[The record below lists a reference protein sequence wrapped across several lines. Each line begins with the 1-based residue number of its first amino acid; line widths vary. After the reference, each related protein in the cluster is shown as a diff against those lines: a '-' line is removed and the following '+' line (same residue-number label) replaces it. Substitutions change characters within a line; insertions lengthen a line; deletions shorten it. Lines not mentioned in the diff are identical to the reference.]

1 MLTRL
6 VVASLAV
13 VRAACGGQ
21 SEANTP
27 TPTAIPYVATES
39 GFSAVFPATPAKQT
53 QKVNQPGINADLT
66 LYTATTND
74 EQVIVGYEPLP
85 LAPQRSEIQSRLDA
99 GVAGSASNTNGT
111 VLSKGNTTFLGQPAE
126 DAVLQA
132 QGAVVHERIVFFGSK
147 LYIFDELQ
155 GEDQQR
161 RSWRSRQPLGG
172 EERDD
177 RDLRRHQQ
185 LPEMGRRPLIGL
197 AGRAEDRDVTED
209 QGKSGD
215 RHRQR
220 EQRRG
225 SLQRGDRQA

>member
-1 MLTRL
+1 MRRL

-13 VRAACGGQ
+13 VLAACGGQ
-21 SEANTP
+21 SGTSSTTP
-27 TPTAIPYVATES
+27 TPTATPYVATES

-147 LYIFDELQ
+147 LYIFEGITRTTDAKHPAY
-155 GEDQQR
+155 DT
-161 RSWRSRQPLGG
+161 
-172 EERDD
+172 
-177 RDLRRHQQ
+177 
-185 LPEMGRRPLIGL
+185 ML
-197 AGRAEDRDVTED
+197 ATF
-209 QGKSGD
+209 KT
-215 RHRQR
+215 
-220 EQRRG
+220 
-225 SLQRGDRQA
+225 L